1 MRNDD
6 VYLQIYLIRH
16 AESLGNIETD
26 REFDRVNPPLSPHG
40 EAQASALGRRFA
52 DEKPDFLYSS
62 PLLRARQTAEA
73 LDMEITVLNE
83 LAEKDVSVDTDG
95 FSLVSESDE
104 ECAARAEKLIKML
117 RENHRGGSVALVSHG
132 EFIQFLIRAAL
143 EIKNVKFCVYNA
155 SVTKIN
161 FRENGKENK
170 LALQNDISHLLH
182 TDGDRLFWM

>member
-6 VYLQIYLIRH
+6 VYLQLYLIRH
-16 AESLGNIETD
+16 AESLGNIDTD
-26 REFDRVNPPLSPHG
+26 ENFDRINPPLSPHG
-40 EAQASALGRRFA
+40 AEQVKALSGRFA
-52 DEKPDFLYSS
+52 AEKPDYLYSS

-73 LDMEITVLNE
+73 LNMEITVLNE
-83 LAEKDVSVDTDG
+83 LAEKDISVDING
-95 FSLVSESDE
+95 FSLAHESDE
-104 ECAARAEKLIKML
+104 ACAERAEKLIKML
-117 RENHRGGSVALVSHG
+117 RKKHRGESVALVSHG

-143 EIKNVKFCVYNA
+143 EIRNVKFCVYNA

-170 LALQNDISHLLH
+170 LALQNDISHLLQ

>member
-6 VYLQIYLIRH
+6 VCFRLYLIRH
-16 AESLGNIETD
+16 AESLGNIDTD
-26 REFDRVNPPLSPHG
+26 EEFDRINPPLSPHG
-40 EAQASALGRRFA
+40 ERQVSALSGRFA
-52 DEKPDFLYSS
+52 QNKPDFLYSS

-73 LDMEITVLNE
+73 LDMSITVLNE
-83 LAEKDVSVDTDG
+83 LAEKDISVDING
-95 FSLVSESDE
+95 LSSVYESDA
-104 ECAARAEKLIKML
+104 ECASRAGKLIKML
-117 RENHRGGSVALVSHG
+117 GEKHRGESVALVSHG

-143 EIKNVKFCVYNA
+143 GIENVKFCVYNA